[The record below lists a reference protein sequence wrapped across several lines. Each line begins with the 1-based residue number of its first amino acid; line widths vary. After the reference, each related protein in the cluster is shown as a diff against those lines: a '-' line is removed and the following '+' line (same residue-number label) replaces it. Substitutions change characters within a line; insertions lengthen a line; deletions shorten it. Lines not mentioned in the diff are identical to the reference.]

1 MTTRNY
7 TFTNATLLS
16 GSRDAFRTALGGSW
30 QSVASEDDSSFVE
43 LEAPEFDAADLPNNF
58 IDKIEYNADLI
69 DNISDTVVNPSKRV
83 PIRIFGTSGSVKNSK
98 HWETIFLGGTFGE
111 ETINPIFSEDVF
123 EKTYFEYETPYTKRE
138 EKEMSDLG
146 LSSIQISYEYNSYLP
161 SYENWV
167 KDQSSELLI
176 PNYCLLTDL
185 QGRDLSEGSSDLEL
199 YDSQIISYTTRE
211 GQYQAVGALY
221 KLNKS
226 ALWQIGF
233 DSTEANSSQLQE
245 KNKRYTNLATTYLT
259 PAIEL
264 HPLSSS
270 TTQYIE
276 NRMKNIYL
284 DASSLDRIYT
294 QKRADSEWSRKKFP
308 FYVKIDFPLDDSAG
322 ATKIS
327 SMFEDENYSARF
339 LKVLKEAFMGEL
351 DTADLKTNSN
361 SFNVMGQHK
370 QKSDEITEEISAV
383 NESDYNTV
391 DFEKMLFYMYNNY
404 KSVSNDGL
412 FIGANDISRQA
423 CFDTTGSYRH
433 FNSIAAAGVIG
444 RFHDAL
450 EAITNWSETTL
461 GPLEEI
467 YGSTGSLNTTLA
479 YRIQKVGGTPSGDSR
494 AQNTLQNYWFTNTDS
509 MEDFTLIDT
518 QVKYGTDYTYNV
530 YAYVLT
536 VGKRYK
542 LSNLLL
548 THQMAF
554 AAEQAASDQQLAL
567 EAWYEQTEW
576 GGAVPDLYGA
586 AHDDKWGVEFY
597 DPSTGDVADQLYYT
611 DADGISPDPDPV
623 DNEFATGAHSWVS
636 APYVADAYLE
646 YEFYPLIV
654 EVPITSKT
662 LKILDNP
669 ANATNVFPYQHSNA
683 SNKIGFGLYY
693 DTFSQKS
700 VPEALSSTD
709 VSLRAA
715 YANANDL
722 LEGEKILLG
731 SVSRPRFVEI
741 YRIAY
746 KPTSRTDFAGGL
758 ISTID
763 LKISDYKT
771 PENIFT
777 GDVAPHST
785 YTYTNTFFDEKIRTN
800 QDYYYLFRILNEQRS
815 LAQWSDIYK
824 VNLVDDGGFVYSL
837 FDTFFESDLEEN
849 TFVTPSKDIKKLI
862 HLPPSEWHMD
872 LNTATADFNETAQS
886 QLRKV
891 FAGSADDLIWG
902 KTFKVRLTS
911 KKTGKKIDLNIT
923 YNLNR
928 E

>member
-16 GSRDAFRTALGGSW
+16 GSRDVFRTALGGSW

-43 LEAPEFDAADLPNNF
+43 LEAPEFVWDDLPNNF
-58 IDKIEYNADLI
+58 IDRIEYNADLI
-69 DNISDTVVNPSKRV
+69 ENTSGTSVNPSKRV
-83 PIRIFGTSGSVKNSK
+83 PVRIFGTSGSVQNDK
-98 HWETIFLGGTFGE
+98 HWETIFLGGTFGG

-161 SYENWV
+161 SYENWA

-185 QGRDLSEGSSDLEL
+185 QDRDFSEGSSDLEL
-199 YDSQIISYTTRE
+199 YDSQIISYATRE

-221 KLNKS
+221 RLNRN
-226 ALWQIGF
+226 ALEQIGF
-233 DSTEANSSQLQE
+233 NSIEANTNQLQE

-259 PAIEL
+259 PALEL

-308 FYVKIDFPLDDSAG
+308 FYVKIDFPLDDAAG
-322 ATKIS
+322 TTKIS
-327 SMFEDENYSARF
+327 SMFEDEDYSARF

-412 FIGANDISRQA
+412 FIGANDISHQA

-444 RFHDAL
+444 RFYDAL

-494 AQNTLQNYWFTNTDS
+494 AQNTLQNYWFKNTDS

-536 VGKRYK
+536 MGRRYK

-548 THQMAF
+548 THQM
-554 AAEQAASDQQLAL
+554 SLD
-567 EAWYEQTEW
+567 
-576 GGAVPDLYGA
+576 VDLGF
-586 AHDDKWGVEFY
+586 DETPGVEKWGVEFY

-611 DADGISPDPDPV
+611 DADGVSPDPDPV
-623 DNEFATGAHSWVS
+623 DNEFATDAHAWVS
-636 APYVADAYLE
+636 APYAADAYLE
-646 YEFYPLIV
+646 YEYYPKII
-654 EVPITSKT
+654 EVPISSKT

-669 ANATNVFPYQHSNA
+669 ANATNVFPYQHKDA

-693 DTFSQKS
+693 DTFSQKRM
-700 VPEALSSTD
+700 PAALSAD
-709 VSLRAA
+709 DISLSEA
-715 YANANDL
+715 YVNANDL
-722 LEGEKILLG
+722 LEGEKILLE

-741 YRIAY
+741 YKIN
-746 KPTSRTDFAGGL
+746 KEPTSLADFAPGL

-763 LKISDYKT
+763 LTMPNYT
-771 PENIFT
+771 PPPGVFT
-777 GDVAPHST
+777 GDIAPHST
-785 YTYTNTFFDEKIRTN
+785 YTYTNTFFDEKVQVN
-800 QDYYYLFRILNEQRS
+800 QDNYYLVRILNEQRS
-815 LAQWSDIYK
+815 LGVWSYIQK
-824 VNLVDDGGFVYSL
+824 VNLVDDGGSVYPI

-862 HLPPSEWHMD
+862 HLQPSEWHMS
-872 LNTATADFNETAQS
+872 LNTERVDFNKDAQS
-886 QLRKV
+886 QLREV

>member
-1 MTTRNY
+1 MTTKTY
-7 TFTNATLLS
+7 TFTNSTLMT
-16 GSRDAFRTALGGSW
+16 GSSDVFRTALGGSW
-30 QSVASEDDSSFVE
+30 RSVTSEDDSSFVE
-43 LEAPEFDAADLPNNF
+43 LEASQFDATDLPNSF
-58 IDKIEYNADLI
+58 IDKIEYNAALI
-69 DNISDTVVNPSKRV
+69 ENTSDTVVNPSKRV

-98 HWETIFLGGTFGE
+98 HWEAIFLGGTFGG
-111 ETINPIFSEDVF
+111 ETIDPIFSEDVF
-123 EKTYFEYETPYTKRE
+123 EKTYFEYEIPYTKRE

-161 SYENWV
+161 PYEDWV
-167 KDQSSELLI
+167 KVQSSELLI
-176 PNYCLLTDL
+176 PNYYLLTDL
-185 QGRDLSEGSSDLEL
+185 QDRDLSEGSSDLDL
-199 YDSQIISYTTRE
+199 YDSQIISYATRE
-211 GQYQAVGALY
+211 GQYEGVDALYRLNRGAL
-221 KLNKS
+221 L
-226 ALWQIGF
+226 QIGF
-233 DSTEANSSQLQE
+233 DQAEADTDQLQE
-245 KNKRYTNLATTYLT
+245 KNKRYTNLTTTYLT
-259 PAIEL
+259 PTL
-264 HPLSSS
+264 QRYPLSSS
-270 TTQYIE
+270 TAQHIE
-276 NRMKNIYL
+276 NKMKNIYL
-284 DASSLDRIYT
+284 DAGAISRLYGE
-294 QKRADSEWSRKKFP
+294 KRAESAWSRQKFP
-308 FYVKIDFPLDDSAG
+308 FYIKIDFPLNADLQIG
-322 ATKIS
+322 IPT
-327 SMFEDENYSARF
+327 MLEDENYSARF
-339 LKVLKEAFMGEL
+339 LKVLKETFMGEI
-351 DTADLKTNSN
+351 DIEAVKADSKP
-361 SFNVMGQHK
+361 FNIMSQHK
-370 QKSDEITEEISAV
+370 QLSDEITEDISTVNENDYNAV
-383 NESDYNTV
+383 NFES
-391 DFEKMLFYMYNNY
+391 MLFYMYNNY

-433 FNSIAAAGVIG
+433 FNSMAAAGMIG
-444 RFHDAL
+444 RFYDAL
-450 EAITNWSETTL
+450 KAVNNAYTIFG
-461 GPLEEI
+461 GPLNEI
-467 YGSTGSLNTTLA
+467 YGSAAKSLNTTLA
-479 YRIQKVGGTPSGDSR
+479 YRVQKVGGTPSGDSR
-494 AQNTLQNYWFTNTDS
+494 AQNTLQNYWFMNTDS

-536 VGKRYK
+536 MGRRYK

-548 THQMAF
+548 THQMS
-554 AAEQAASDQQLAL
+554 AED
-567 EAWYEQTEW
+567 TD
-576 GGAVPDLYGA
+576 GDGAI
-586 AHDDKWGVEFY
+586 DKWGVEFY
-597 DPSTGDVADQLYYT
+597 DPSTGDVADQIYYVSGSST
-611 DADGISPDPDPV
+611 DGATDPDPV

-709 VSLRAA
+709 ISLRAA

-722 LEGEKILLG
+722 LEDERLSLE

-746 KPTSRTDFAGGL
+746 KPTSRLDFTNGL

-763 LKISDYKT
+763 LKISNYKT

-777 GDVAPHST
+777 GDIAPHST

-862 HLPPSEWHMD
+862 HLQPSEWHMD

-886 QLRKV
+886 QLGNV

>member
-69 DNISDTVVNPSKRV
+69 ENTSDIPVNPSKRV
-83 PIRIFGTSGSVKNSK
+83 PVRIFSTPDSVKNSK

-123 EKTYFEYETPYTKRE
+123 EKTDFEYETPYTKRE

-233 DSTEANSSQLQE
+233 DSTEANSSQLQA

-444 RFHDAL
+444 RFYDAL

-494 AQNTLQNYWFTNTDS
+494 AQNTLQNYWFKNVDS

-536 VGKRYK
+536 VGRRYK

-548 THQMAF
+548 THQMSF
-554 AAEQAASDQQLAL
+554 DETPGV
-567 EAWYEQTEW
+567 E
-576 GGAVPDLYGA
+576 
-586 AHDDKWGVEFY
+586 KWGVEFY

-611 DADGISPDPDPV
+611 DADGVSPDPDPV
-623 DNEFATGAHSWVS
+623 DNEFTTDAHAWVS
-636 APYVADAYLE
+636 APYIADAYLE
-646 YEFYPLIV
+646 YEYYPKII
-654 EVPITSKT
+654 EVPIFSKT

-683 SNKIGFGLYY
+683 SNKLGFGLYY

-700 VPEALSSTD
+700 IPTALSAD
-709 VSLRAA
+709 DISLREA
-715 YANANDL
+715 YINANDL
-722 LEGEKILLG
+722 LEDEKISIE

-741 YRIAY
+741 YKIT
-746 KPTSRTDFAGGL
+746 KEPTSLADFAAGL
-758 ISTID
+758 TSTID
-763 LKISDYKT
+763 LTIPDYT
-771 PENIFT
+771 PPPGVFT
-777 GDVAPHST
+777 GDIAPHPT
-785 YTYTNTFFDEKIRTN
+785 YTYTNTFFDEKVQVN
-800 QDYYYLFRILNEQRS
+800 QDYYYLFRILNGQKS
-815 LAQWSDIYK
+815 LAYWSDIYK
-824 VNLVDDGGFVYSL
+824 VNLVDDGGFVYSQ

-862 HLPPSEWHMD
+862 HLQPSEWHMD
-872 LNTATADFNETAQS
+872 LNTERADFNKDAQS
-886 QLRKV
+886 QLREV